1 MWLVSNGW
9 VCGDGNI
16 HPLLVVALKIGG
28 FAAKIGLPRGSYYDL
43 KIFFSLLYTP
53 PQLGNCMATKKTRS
67 FEIFETITAN
77 AAGNVASIDLN
88 TFVNVA
94 DLEAFG
100 VQSIE
105 VGVNATATNQPTAI
119 YQVQV
124 ALENLANGFINHAE
138 YDSIYLKFSD
148 ALTSAFDESLSL
160 GDVSEI
166 RYIPGG
172 LLSVRADRLT
182 GAADVDLYIRVT
194 GVISKLSAADYMSLA
209 LTRSA
214 NL

>member
-1 MWLVSNGW
+1 
-9 VCGDGNI
+9 
-16 HPLLVVALKIGG
+16 
-28 FAAKIGLPRGSYYDL
+28 
-43 KIFFSLLYTP
+43 
-53 PQLGNCMATKKTRS
+53 MATKKTRS
-67 FEIFETITAN
+67 FEIFETITAT

-105 VGVNATATNQPTAI
+105 VGVNATATNQATAE

-138 YDSIYLKFSD
+138 YDSIYLKFAD
-148 ALTSAFDESLSL
+148 ATTSMMSESLSL

-172 LLSVRADRLT
+172 LLSLRADQMG
-182 GAADVDLYIRVT
+182 GAAPVDLYVRVT

>member
-1 MWLVSNGW
+1 

>member
-1 MWLVSNGW
+1 
-9 VCGDGNI
+9 
-16 HPLLVVALKIGG
+16 
-28 FAAKIGLPRGSYYDL
+28 
-43 KIFFSLLYTP
+43 
-53 PQLGNCMATKKTRS
+53 MATKKTRS

-77 AAGNVASIDLN
+77 ATGNTATIDLN

-105 VGVNATATNQPTAI
+105 VGVNATATNQSSAI

-138 YDSIYLKFSD
+138 YDSIYLKFAD
-148 ALTSAFDESLSL
+148 ATTAMMSESLSL
-160 GDVSEI
+160 GDVAEI

-172 LLSVRADRLT
+172 LLSIRADRLS
-182 GAADVDLYIRVT
+182 GAADVDLYVRVT
-194 GVISKLSAADYMSLA
+194 GVISRLSAADYMSLA

>member
-1 MWLVSNGW
+1 
-9 VCGDGNI
+9 
-16 HPLLVVALKIGG
+16 
-28 FAAKIGLPRGSYYDL
+28 
-43 KIFFSLLYTP
+43 
-53 PQLGNCMATKKTRS
+53 MATKKTRS

-77 AAGNVASIDLN
+77 NAGNVASIDLN

-105 VGVNATATNQPTAI
+105 VGVNATAINQATAE

-138 YDSIYLKFSD
+138 YDSIYLKFAD
-148 ALTSAFDESLSL
+148 ATTAMMSESLSL

-172 LLSVRADRLT
+172 LLSIRADRLT
-182 GAADVDLYIRVT
+182 GAADVDLYVRVT

>member
-1 MWLVSNGW
+1 
-9 VCGDGNI
+9 
-16 HPLLVVALKIGG
+16 
-28 FAAKIGLPRGSYYDL
+28 
-43 KIFFSLLYTP
+43 
-53 PQLGNCMATKKTRS
+53 MATKKTRS

-77 AAGNVASIDLN
+77 LAGNVASIDLN

-105 VGVNATATNQPTAI
+105 VGVNATANNQATAE
-119 YQVQV
+119 YQVQI

-138 YDSIYLKFSD
+138 YDSLYLKFAD
-148 ALTSAFDESLSL
+148 ATTAFQSESLSL
-160 GDVSEI
+160 GDVSDI
-166 RYIPGG
+166 RYVPGG
-172 LLSVRADRLT
+172 LLSVRADRMT
-182 GAADVDLYIRVT
+182 GAADADLYIRVT
-194 GVISKLSAADYMSLA
+194 GVISKLTASDYMSLA

>member
-1 MWLVSNGW
+1 
-9 VCGDGNI
+9 
-16 HPLLVVALKIGG
+16 
-28 FAAKIGLPRGSYYDL
+28 
-43 KIFFSLLYTP
+43 
-53 PQLGNCMATKKTRS
+53 MATKKTRS

-119 YQVQV
+119 FQVQV

-148 ALTSAFDESLSL
+148 AITSSFNESLSL
-160 GDVSEI
+160 GDVAEI

-182 GAADVDLYIRVT
+182 GAADVDLYVRVT

>member
-1 MWLVSNGW
+1 M
-9 VCGDGNI
+9 
-16 HPLLVVALKIGG
+16 
-28 FAAKIGLPRGSYYDL
+28 FGLTFINRFTL
-43 KIFFSLLYTP
+43 HT
-53 PQLGNCMATKKTRS
+53 NMATKKTRS

-77 AAGNVASIDLN
+77 AAGNTATIDLN

-105 VGVNATATNQPTAI
+105 VGVNATATNQPSAI

-124 ALENLANGFINHAE
+124 ALDSLAAGFINHAE
-138 YDSIYLKFSD
+138 YDSLYLKFSD

-166 RYIPGG
+166 RYVPGG
-172 LLSVRADRLT
+172 LLSIRADQMT
-182 GAADVDLYIRVT
+182 GAANVPLYVRVT
-194 GVISKLSAADYMSLA
+194 GVISKLNAADYMSLA

>member
-1 MWLVSNGW
+1 
-9 VCGDGNI
+9 
-16 HPLLVVALKIGG
+16 
-28 FAAKIGLPRGSYYDL
+28 
-43 KIFFSLLYTP
+43 
-53 PQLGNCMATKKTRS
+53 MATKKTRS

-77 AAGNVASIDLN
+77 NAGNVASIDLN

-105 VGVNATATNQPTAI
+105 VGVNATATNQATAE
-119 YQVQV
+119 YQVQI
-124 ALENLANGFINHAE
+124 ALESLASGFINHAE
-138 YDSIYLKFSD
+138 YDSIYLKFAD
-148 ALTSAFDESLSL
+148 ATTAMQSESLSL
-160 GDVSEI
+160 GDVAQI

-172 LLSVRADRLT
+172 LLSIRADRLT
-182 GAADVDLYIRVT
+182 GAADVDLYVRVT

>member
-1 MWLVSNGW
+1 
-9 VCGDGNI
+9 
-16 HPLLVVALKIGG
+16 
-28 FAAKIGLPRGSYYDL
+28 
-43 KIFFSLLYTP
+43 
-53 PQLGNCMATKKTRS
+53 MATKKTRS

-77 AAGNVASIDLN
+77 NAGNVASIDLN

-105 VGVNATATNQPTAI
+105 VGVNATATNQATAE
-119 YQVQV
+119 YQVQI

-138 YDSIYLKFSD
+138 YDSLYLKFAD
-148 ALTSAFDESLSL
+148 ATTAMESESLSL
-160 GDVSEI
+160 GDVSQI
-166 RYIPGG
+166 RYVPGG
-172 LLSVRADRLT
+172 LLSVRADRMT

-194 GVISKLSAADYMSLA
+194 GVISKLTAADYMSLA

>member
-1 MWLVSNGW
+1 
-9 VCGDGNI
+9 
-16 HPLLVVALKIGG
+16 
-28 FAAKIGLPRGSYYDL
+28 
-43 KIFFSLLYTP
+43 
-53 PQLGNCMATKKTRS
+53 MATKKTRS

-77 AAGNVASIDLN
+77 NAGNVASIDLN

-105 VGVNATATNQPTAI
+105 VGVNATATNQATAE

-138 YDSIYLKFSD
+138 YDSIYLKFAD
-148 ALTSAFDESLSL
+148 ATTAMMSESLSL

-172 LLSVRADRLT
+172 LLSIRADRLS
-182 GAADVDLYIRVT
+182 GAGDVDLYVRVT

>member
-1 MWLVSNGW
+1 
-9 VCGDGNI
+9 
-16 HPLLVVALKIGG
+16 
-28 FAAKIGLPRGSYYDL
+28 
-43 KIFFSLLYTP
+43 
-53 PQLGNCMATKKTRS
+53 MATKKTRS

-77 AAGNVASIDLN
+77 NAGNTASIDLN

-105 VGVNATATNQPTAI
+105 VGVNATATNQATAE

-138 YDSIYLKFSD
+138 YDSLYLKFAD
-148 ALTSAFDESLSL
+148 ATTATHSESLSL

-166 RYIPGG
+166 RYVPGG
-172 LLSVRADRLT
+172 LLSVRADRMS

>member
-1 MWLVSNGW
+1 
-9 VCGDGNI
+9 
-16 HPLLVVALKIGG
+16 
-28 FAAKIGLPRGSYYDL
+28 
-43 KIFFSLLYTP
+43 
-53 PQLGNCMATKKTRS
+53 MATKKTRS

-77 AAGNVASIDLN
+77 NAGQVASIDLN

-105 VGVNATATNQPTAI
+105 VGVNATGTNQATAE
-119 YQVQV
+119 YQVQI

-138 YDSIYLKFSD
+138 YDSIYLKFAD
-148 ALTSAFDESLSL
+148 ATTGFMSESLSL

-172 LLSVRADRLT
+172 LLSVRADRMT
-182 GAADVDLYIRVT
+182 GAADADLYIRVT
-194 GVISKLSAADYMSLA
+194 GVISKLTAADYMSLA

>member
-1 MWLVSNGW
+1 
-9 VCGDGNI
+9 
-16 HPLLVVALKIGG
+16 
-28 FAAKIGLPRGSYYDL
+28 
-43 KIFFSLLYTP
+43 
-53 PQLGNCMATKKTRS
+53 MATKKTRS

-119 YQVQV
+119 FQVQV

-160 GDVSEI
+160 GDVAEI

>member
-1 MWLVSNGW
+1 
-9 VCGDGNI
+9 
-16 HPLLVVALKIGG
+16 
-28 FAAKIGLPRGSYYDL
+28 
-43 KIFFSLLYTP
+43 
-53 PQLGNCMATKKTRS
+53 MATKKTRS

-172 LLSVRADRLT
+172 LLSVR
-182 GAADVDLYIRVT
+182 
-194 GVISKLSAADYMSLA
+194 S
-209 LTRSA
+209 
-214 NL
+214 

>member
-1 MWLVSNGW
+1 
-9 VCGDGNI
+9 
-16 HPLLVVALKIGG
+16 
-28 FAAKIGLPRGSYYDL
+28 
-43 KIFFSLLYTP
+43 
-53 PQLGNCMATKKTRS
+53 MATKKTRS

-160 GDVSEI
+160 GDVAEI

-182 GAADVDLYIRVT
+182 GAADVDLYIRIT